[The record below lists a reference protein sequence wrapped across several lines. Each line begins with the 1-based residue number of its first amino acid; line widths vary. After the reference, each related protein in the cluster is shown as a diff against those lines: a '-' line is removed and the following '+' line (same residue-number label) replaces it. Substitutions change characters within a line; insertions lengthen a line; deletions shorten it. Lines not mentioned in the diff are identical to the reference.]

1 MKGTITRFL
10 SERHFGF
17 IRCETDAQEYF
28 FHELD
33 VSPEVPRPILR
44 GQHVSFELS
53 TFKSRVKACKI
64 KSADT
69 EIESPPSNS
78 EPSAPKSAIDI
89 QKLLKHPAVLAAL
102 ERAAR
107 ETLDMN
113 EVRP

>member
-33 VSPEVPRPILR
+33 VSPEVPRPIMR
-44 GQHVSFELS
+44 GQHVNFELA
-53 TFKSRVKACKI
+53 TFKNRIKATKI
-64 KSADT
+64 NPDGSENKNQ
-69 EIESPPSNS
+69 PPIS

-89 QKLLKHPAVLAAL
+89 QKLLKHPAVLEVLRKAAL
-102 ERAAR
+102 EV
-107 ETLDMN
+107 N
-113 EVRP
+113 EVR